1 MNNPQMMTEII
12 LCAVNE
18 AGVRA
23 IVSKGWS
30 KLGNGYSD
38 PNVLFIDDC
47 PHGKYYFQGERELA
61 NPI

>member
-1 MNNPQMMTEII
+1 MDNPQIMTEII
-12 LCAVNE
+12 LCAVRDC
-18 AGVRA
+18 GVRA

-30 KLGNGYSD
+30 KLGKGYSD

-47 PHGKYYFQGERELA
+47 PHGKYWFQVGKELA